1 MVQKGKNLVDEAYE
15 IIRQKIC
22 DFELVP
28 GQPVS
33 DFILSKSLC
42 MSRTPIRMALQKLE
56 VDRLVEPGPHGQSSV
71 VSGITA
77 EDIADLFD
85 ARCGLEIACLRLFM
99 NSAPQDDAIERLD
112 RINERMREEDL
123 AGRIRQQFYYDQKFH
138 DQLVQLSRN
147 FRLNRF
153 NSTLTPHLTRLRVLS
168 YFERSFQLK
177 AYNEHHA
184 LIRAI
189 SDRREDLAAAILKEH
204 IDSTKRNYI
213 TIVQKRMNTESVGML
228 SYAMTHDKD
237 TGLENLKD
245 S

>member
-1 MVQKGKNLVDEAYE
+1 MAQKEKNLVDEAYE

-42 MSRTPIRMALQKLE
+42 MSRTPIRMALQRLE
-56 VDRLVEPGPHGQSSV
+56 VDRLVEPGAQGQSYA
-71 VSGITA
+71 VSRITA

-99 NSAPQDDAIERLD
+99 SKPFRSEALD
-112 RINERMREEDL
+112 RLNEINERMREEDL
-123 AGRIRQQFYYDQKFH
+123 KGRIRQQFYYDQKFH
-138 DQLVQLSRN
+138 DQLVQLSGN

-168 YFERSFQLK
+168 YFERSYQLK
-177 AYNEHHA
+177 AYNEHHSV
-184 LIRAI
+184 IRAI
-189 SDRREDLAAAILKEH
+189 AENDEERAVLHLKEH
-204 IDSTKRNYI
+204 IASTKYNYI
-213 TIVQKRMNTESVGML
+213 LLLKNRLNTESVGVL
-228 SYAMTHDKD
+228 SYAMTHDRQID
-237 TGLENLKD
+237 PEEANG
-245 S
+245 